1 MKQSFFRIF
10 SAFFLREHTRHSS
23 EPPSSDVRHEIRETN
38 VKSALN
44 TTVFSPSLADKAM
57 CSRGRRIKMIFSR
70 VTHLDL
76 GRYSGLNIRRSAA
89 NFCCAKLLNGKCE
102 SDWHERNGRNE
113 KRQTSVCV
121 CLSISIYLSIH
132 LSFPFFCLSMHGCN
146 ARRHCEF
153 YCQERKYVPICTLI
167 TRNCTFC
174 RR

>member
-1 MKQSFFRIF
+1 MKQSFFRILF
-10 SAFFLREHTRHSS
+10 AFFHRERTRHSS
-23 EPPSSDVRHEIRETN
+23 EPPSSDVRHEIRGTN

-44 TTVFSPSLADKAM
+44 TTVFSPSRADKAM

-76 GRYSGLNIRRSAA
+76 GRYSGLNIRCSAA

-121 CLSISIYLSIH
+121 CVCLSLFLSIYLSIFLF
-132 LSFPFFCLSMHGCN
+132 LSFAYQCTVVTLDVTVNFTAKKGN
-146 ARRHCEF
+146 T
-153 YCQERKYVPICTLI
+153 YQYV
-167 TRNCTFC
+167 R
-174 RR
+174 